1 MLPALQG
8 AQNIKEMHFFIL
20 SHRTLETKMVAY
32 STEKEAKMRT
42 ICGSLST
49 KELLYSLLT

>member
-20 SHRTLETKMVAY
+20 SHGTPETKMVTY

-42 ICGSLST
+42 LCGSLRH
-49 KELLYSLLT
+49 